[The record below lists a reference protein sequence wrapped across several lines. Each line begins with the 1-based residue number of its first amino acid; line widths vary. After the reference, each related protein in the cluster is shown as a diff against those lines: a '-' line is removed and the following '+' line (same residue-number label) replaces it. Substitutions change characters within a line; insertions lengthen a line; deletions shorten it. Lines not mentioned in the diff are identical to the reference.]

1 MLGVTGGIAAYKAA
15 ELVRALR
22 KGDAEVRVIMT
33 ASALEF
39 VQPLTFET
47 LSDHPV
53 YTTLFPERREPGV
66 IHISLSEWADLLLIA
81 PATANII
88 GKVASGIADDLLST
102 VATSV
107 RAPIVFAPA
116 MEESMLSNPIVSGNI
131 EKLRDLGYGFVEPE
145 RGFLASGKI
154 GRGRLASLD
163 AILKGVIGRI
173 APSLD
178 LTGRRVL
185 VTAGR
190 TEEDLDPVR
199 FLTNR
204 SSGKMGYALA
214 ERAQLRGA
222 QVSLVS
228 GPTNLSP
235 PKGVRRQLVRTGQ
248 EMEQMVNAAF
258 PRTDVVV
265 MAAAVADFR
274 PQKREDHKIKKGYEA
289 TLVLELERTRDI
301 LADLGGRK
309 GDRIL
314 VGFAVET
321 EDEIEH
327 AKVKLQNKNLDCI
340 VLNNP
345 KVEGAGFGTDT
356 NVVTLID
363 KHGKIEPLPKL
374 SKLEVADR
382 VLDKVVQLLTEKEG
396 ISEE

>member
-1 MLGVTGGIAAYKAA
+1 
-15 ELVRALR
+15 
-22 KGDAEVRVIMT
+22 
-33 ASALEF
+33 
-39 VQPLTFET
+39 
-47 LSDHPV
+47 
-53 YTTLFPERREPGV
+53 
-66 IHISLSEWADLLLIA
+66 
-81 PATANII
+81 
-88 GKVASGIADDLLST
+88 
-102 VATSV
+102 
-107 RAPIVFAPA
+107 
-116 MEESMLSNPIVSGNI
+116 
-131 EKLRDLGYGFVEPE
+131 
-145 RGFLASGKI
+145 
-154 GRGRLASLD
+154 
-163 AILKGVIGRI
+163 
-173 APSLD
+173 
-178 LTGRRVL
+178 
-185 VTAGR
+185 
-190 TEEDLDPVR
+190 
-199 FLTNR
+199 
-204 SSGKMGYALA
+204 
-214 ERAQLRGA
+214 
-222 QVSLVS
+222 
-228 GPTNLSP
+228 
-235 PKGVRRQLVRTGQ
+235 
-248 EMEQMVNAAF
+248 MEQMVNAAF